1 MCNSRSGNY
10 TRYALLLFAAAFLVG
25 CHKNTSEFDAGRK
38 AEAIQDYDTA
48 LLHYESAERANPTD
62 AEYKL
67 RVVRMRYTA
76 AAFHMEQGQKA
87 LQEGDLQLAMSE
99 FEKAHG
105 IDPSNV
111 AAEQQMKKT
120 ADLLA
125 IANGTKAAPTPDD
138 FNADEKELMSGPPQL
153 EPLSHEPINLK
164 MTNDSRVIFE
174 TIAKLAGLCV
184 IFDPDYVSRRIT
196 AELPGVTLEQALDA
210 VSFESKAFW
219 KPLTRTVI
227 EIAPDN
233 PQKRKDI
240 EDEQVATFYVANSLT
255 PQDLTE
261 IVNGLRQLLDLHRIQ
276 QVNAQNAIIVRDTPD
291 KLDLAAKVIADMDKA
306 KPEVLLHVQVLS
318 ADRDRLRQ
326 LGILP
331 SQNVSLVFNPRCSVQ
346 SANTDCTSSSS
357 SSTTDTN
364 PLSITLN
371 NLKRLSTADYSLTLP
386 GAAAEAVLTDSDTKI
401 IQDPEIRVTDGEK
414 AVLKIGERVPVATGS
429 TQAATGVS
437 AGSTVA
443 SLVNTQFQYIDVGV
457 NIEAQPRVHPDGSV
471 SMKLTVEVS
480 SVANYQN
487 IGGVSEPV
495 ISQRKIEHEVRLQN
509 GEVNILGGLIERTTT
524 NNLNGI
530 PGPASVPGFKYLFSQ
545 TDKEVAD
552 DEVLIILTPHILRYP
567 GITKENLRRLA
578 SGSDSNVRVFRE
590 GVDDGPSSD
599 NGSAIPGTPFAVTS
613 SVPASAGT
621 PSALLASSSA
631 AGTSSTYR
639 AVPSSMLPLNQPA
652 LIPASA
658 STPPAAGSAGPAA
671 PLHFNPENIVLKPGD
686 STAVGLAISGVHDL
700 FSLPLLVKYD
710 PAVIQIQ
717 DVQDGGFLSGG
728 TEAVAIVQ
736 SINAQKGEVM
746 ISCTRRHARTGA
758 TGGATGAAS
767 SPHDEVG
774 QSAKVGVNG
783 SGTILGLVVR
793 GIAAGESKIQIV
805 EVEAQDSRQQS
816 IPVETTEATVKVQ

>member
-1 MCNSRSGNY
+1 MRNPQPSR
-10 TRYALLLFAAAFLVG
+10 RVRRAFLFALALIIAG
-25 CHKNTSEFDAGRK
+25 CHKSNSEFDAGRK

-48 LLHYESAERANPTD
+48 LLHYETAARANPTD

-67 RVVRMRYTA
+67 RVVHARYA
-76 AAFHMEQGQKA
+76 AASFHMEQGQKA
-87 LQEGDLQLAMSE
+87 LQKGDLQLAMSE
-99 FEKAHG
+99 FEKAYG

-125 IANGTKAAPTPDD
+125 VANGTQAPAKPDD
-138 FNADEKELMSGPPQL
+138 FNADEKELMAGPPQL
-153 EPLSHEPINLK
+153 QALSHEPVNMK

-219 KPLTRTVI
+219 KPLTSTVI
-227 EIAPDN
+227 EVAPDN

-318 ADRDRLRQ
+318 ANRDRLRQ

-331 SQNVSLVFNPRCSVQ
+331 GQNVSLAFNPRCSVQ
-346 SANTDCTSSSS
+346 SANTDCSSSSS

-364 PLSITLN
+364 PLSVTLN
-371 NLKRLSTADYSLTLP
+371 NLKRLSTADYSITLP
-386 GAAAEAVLTDSDTKI
+386 GASAEAVLTDNDTKI

-414 AVLKIGERVPVATGS
+414 AVLKIGQRVPVATGS
-429 TQAATGVS
+429 TQAATGVG
-437 AGSTVA
+437 AGSSVA
-443 SLVNTQFQYIDVGV
+443 SLVNTQFQYTDVGV

-471 SMKLTVEVS
+471 SMKLSVEVS
-480 SVANYQN
+480 AVANYQN
-487 IGGVSEPV
+487 IGGISEPV

-524 NNLNGI
+524 NDLNGI
-530 PGPASVPGFKYLFSQ
+530 PGAASVPGFKYLFSQ
-545 TDKEVAD
+545 TDKEMVD
-552 DEVLIILTPHILRYP
+552 DEVLIILTPHILRFS
-567 GITKENLRRLA
+567 GISKENLRRLA
-578 SGSDSNVRVFRE
+578 SGSDSNVRVFHEVSDDRAFRQQGRRE
-590 GVDDGPSSD
+590 SCRAGQRPQGAIQPDDHQPS
-599 NGSAIPGTPFAVTS
+599 
-613 SVPASAGT
+613 
-621 PSALLASSSA
+621 
-631 AGTSSTYR
+631 
-639 AVPSSMLPLNQPA
+639 PSSMLPLDHPA
-652 LIPASA
+652 IVPASV
-658 STPPAAGSAGPAA
+658 SLPPAAGNAGPAA
-671 PLHFNPENIVLKPGD
+671 QLHFHPENIALKPGD
-686 STAVGLAISGVHDL
+686 STTVGLAISGVHDL

-717 DVQDGGFLSGG
+717 DLQDGGFLSGG

-736 SINAQKGEVM
+736 SINAEKGEAM
-746 ISCTRRHARTGA
+746 ISCTRRQ
-758 TGGATGAAS
+758 GGGTGAAN
-767 SPHDEVG
+767 
-774 QSAKVGVNG
+774 SAAESTAGAQAATGVNG
-783 SGTILGLVVR
+783 SGTIIGLVVR
-793 GIAAGESKIQIV
+793 GIAPGESKIQIV
-805 EVEAQDSRQQS
+805 EVQAQDSRQQPIS
-816 IPVETTEATVKVQ
+816 VVTGEATVKVR

>member
-1 MCNSRSGNY
+1 MCNPRPRSC
-10 TRYALLLFAAAFLVG
+10 TRYAVLLIAAALLAG
-25 CHKNTSEFDAGRK
+25 CHKNNSEFDAGRK

-67 RVVRMRYTA
+67 RVVHMRYTA
-76 AAFHMEQGQKA
+76 ASFHMEQGQKA
-87 LQEGDLQLAMSE
+87 LQKGDLELAMSE

-120 ADLLA
+120 ADLVA
-125 IANGTKAAPTPDD
+125 IANGTKTAPTPDD

-184 IFDPDYVSRRIT
+184 IFDPDYVSRRVT

-240 EDEQVATFYVANSLT
+240 EDEQVATFYVANSMT

-331 SQNVSLVFNPRCSVQ
+331 SQNVSLAFNPRCSVQ

-371 NLKRLSTADYSLTLP
+371 NLKRLSTADYSITLP
-386 GAAAEAVLTDSDTKI
+386 GAAAEAVLTDNNTKI

-414 AVLKIGERVPVATGS
+414 AVLKIGQRVPVATGS
-429 TQAATGVS
+429 TQAATGVG
-437 AGSTVA
+437 AGSSVA

-471 SMKLTVEVS
+471 SMKLSVEVS

-578 SGSDSNVRVFRE
+578 SGSDSNVRVLRE
-590 GVDDGPSSD
+590 GVDDAPSSD
-599 NGSAIPGTPFAVTS
+599 KSSAIPGAPLAVTA
-613 SVPASAGT
+613 SVP
-621 PSALLASSSA
+621 PSALLGSSA
-631 AGTSSTYR
+631 ATDTSSNYR

-652 LIPASA
+652 VIPASA
-658 STPPAAGSAGPAA
+658 SMPPAAGSAGPAA
-671 PLHFNPENIVLKPGD
+671 PLHFNPENIALKPGD
-686 STAVGLAISGVHDL
+686 STTVGLAISGVHDL
-700 FSLPLLVKYD
+700 FSLPLLVEYD
-710 PAVIQIQ
+710 PAVMQID
-717 DVQDGGFLSGG
+717 DVRDGGFLSGG

-736 SINAQKGEVM
+736 RIDAQKGEVM
-746 ISCTRRHARTGA
+746 ISCTRRHAGTGA
-758 TGGATGAAS
+758 TGGVVA
-767 SPHDEVG
+767 
-774 QSAKVGVNG
+774 GVNG

-793 GIAAGESKIQIV
+793 AVKPGTSKIQIV
-805 EVEAQDSRQQS
+805 EVQAQDSRQQA
-816 IPVETTEATVKVQ
+816 IPIVASEATVRVQ

>member
-1 MCNSRSGNY
+1 MCNPRPRSC
-10 TRYALLLFAAAFLVG
+10 TRYAGLLIAVALVAG
-25 CHKNTSEFDAGRK
+25 CHKNNSEFDAGRK

-67 RVVRMRYTA
+67 RVVHMRYTA
-76 AAFHMEQGQKA
+76 ASFHMEQGQKA
-87 LQEGDLQLAMSE
+87 LQKGDLELAMSE

-120 ADLLA
+120 ADLVA
-125 IANGTKAAPTPDD
+125 IANGTKTAPTPDD

-184 IFDPDYVSRRIT
+184 IFDPDYVSRRVT

-240 EDEQVATFYVANSLT
+240 EDEQVATFYVANSMT

-306 KPEVLLHVQVLS
+306 KPEVLLHVEVLS
-318 ADRDRLRQ
+318 ADRDRLQQ

-331 SQNVSLVFNPRCSVQ
+331 SQNVSLAFNPRCSVQ

-371 NLKRLSTADYSLTLP
+371 NLKRLSTADYSITLP
-386 GAAAEAVLTDSDTKI
+386 GAAAEAVLTDNNTKI

-414 AVLKIGERVPVATGS
+414 AVLKIGQRVPVATGS
-429 TQAATGVS
+429 TQAAAGVG
-437 AGSTVA
+437 AGSSVA

-471 SMKLTVEVS
+471 SMKLSVEVS

-578 SGSDSNVRVFRE
+578 SGSDSNVRVLRE

-599 NGSAIPGTPFAVTS
+599 KSSAIPGAPLAVTA
-613 SVPASAGT
+613 SVP
-621 PSALLASSSA
+621 PSALLGSSA
-631 AGTSSTYR
+631 ATDTSSNYR

-652 LIPASA
+652 VIPASA
-658 STPPAAGSAGPAA
+658 SMPPAAGSAGPAA
-671 PLHFNPENIVLKPGD
+671 PLHFNPENIALKPGD
-686 STAVGLAISGVHDL
+686 STTVGLAISGVHDL

-710 PAVIQIQ
+710 PAVIQID
-717 DVQDGGFLSGG
+717 DVRDGGFLSGG

-736 SINAQKGEVM
+736 RIDAQKGEVM
-746 ISCTRRHARTGA
+746 ISCTRRHAGTGA
-758 TGGATGAAS
+758 TGGVVA
-767 SPHDEVG
+767 
-774 QSAKVGVNG
+774 GVNG

-793 GIAAGESKIQIV
+793 AVKPGTSKIQIV
-805 EVEAQDSRQQS
+805 EVQAQDSRQQA
-816 IPVETTEATVKVQ
+816 IPIVASEATVRVQ